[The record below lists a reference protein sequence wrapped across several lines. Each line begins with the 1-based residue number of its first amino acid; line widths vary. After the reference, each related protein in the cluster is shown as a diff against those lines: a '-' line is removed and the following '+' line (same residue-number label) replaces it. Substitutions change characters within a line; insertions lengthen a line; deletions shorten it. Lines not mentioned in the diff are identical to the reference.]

1 MASVPDR
8 IERMLHIAAVGSMLL
23 GCDTA
28 RDRNADSPATAIE
41 TYSDQPTPERPQ
53 VAVNESSP
61 STINTDSVQPAT
73 TTPPLRTELIV
84 PIPTEFMGL
93 DADVQ
98 SVAIALAKLGGEV
111 EVGVGEK
118 VISVDLDGR
127 DIRDEQ
133 LSQLATLSD
142 LKSLNLSNTAITD
155 VGLNHLASL
164 KKLKFLYLFGTRLT
178 DTGMPSI
185 ATLPRLEVL
194 CLDATEITDIGLKT
208 LEDLPRLEKLHVHSR
223 AKITDVGLES
233 LHRHARLFELRIGG
247 PHISEKGIDALKAA
261 LPNCNIVYD
270 PQTEAKPE

>member
-1 MASVPDR
+1 MASVPGR
-8 IERMLHIAAVGSMLL
+8 IERMLYIAAVGSILL

-28 RDRNADSPATAIE
+28 RDRNANSPGTTVE
-41 TYSDQPTPERPQ
+41 TYAVQPTSERTQ
-53 VAVNESSP
+53 IAVNESSP

-73 TTPPLRTELIV
+73 TTPPQRTESIV
-84 PIPTEFMGL
+84 PIPTQFLEL
-93 DADVQ
+93 EAKVQ
-98 SVAIALAKLGGEV
+98 SVAIALAKLGGQV

-133 LSQLATLSD
+133 LSQLAALSD
-142 LKSLNLSNTAITD
+142 LKSLNLSNTGITD
-155 VGLNHLASL
+155 VGLNHLANL

-178 DTGMPSI
+178 DSGMPSI

-194 CLDATEITDIGLKT
+194 CLDSTEITDLGLKT

-233 LHRHARLFELRIGG
+233 LHRHVRLFELRIGG
-247 PHISEKGIDALKAA
+247 PHISEKAVDALKAA